1 MWKNRCANCVCLVEN
16 DDKDWYCD
24 EVQIKCILIDE
35 CPYENFSFTEEE
47 EDND

>member
-1 MWKNRCANCVCLVEN
+1 MKDRCKNCVCLIED

-24 EVQIKCILIDE
+24 EVQVKCILIDE
-35 CPYENFSFTEEE
+35 CPYENFEEE